1 MTLNHQQQQRIR
13 MRGILNSE
21 AMSRSLYEYLRSIR
35 AIFASREASEVG
47 LPDEPTFG
55 EDTDSEHRDSDSE
68 SDVTMYFDM
77 VCFWPLLHLSSVVN
91 ADKPWH

>member
-1 MTLNHQQQQRIR
+1 

-35 AIFASREASEVG
+35 AIFASRDASEAG

-55 EDTDSEHRDSDSE
+55 EDAELEHRDSDSE
-68 SDVTMYFDM
+68 SDVTMYFSM
-77 VCFWPLLHLSSVVN
+77 VCF
-91 ADKPWH
+91 

>member
-1 MTLNHQQQQRIR
+1 

-47 LPDEPTFG
+47 LPDVPIFG
-55 EDTDSEHRDSDSE
+55 EDAELEIRDSDSE
-68 SDVTMYFDM
+68 SDVTMYFSM
-77 VCFWPLLHLSSVVN
+77 VCF
-91 ADKPWH
+91 